1 MAQTELTDP
10 TLQTRHLK
18 PVLQLACLSPAA
30 TLPHPPPL
38 TAWSQ
43 FQIVLGVTCFLSLD
57 LLTCCAV
64 TLL

>member
-30 TLPHPPPL
+30 TSH
-38 TAWSQ
+38 
-43 FQIVLGVTCFLSLD
+43 
-57 LLTCCAV
+57 
-64 TLL
+64 TLLPSLRGASFRSSWVSHASCL